1 MFIFISDP
9 VPNYTCV
16 SYFTSSFFISLQ
28 ENPSKTE
35 MSVKMETA
43 LQFPTAADLKD
54 LQEVEGKFSGESCFY
69 GFASILYAVPL
80 QCPCF
85 IKFSCFCSYFTALQ
99 PEQELD
105 LAQLVEADIQEATEY
120 GKKHTLKLLR
130 KIRKQLTEV
139 GLQAAALLEDMA
151 QKYILAV
158 NV

>member
-69 GFASILYAVPL
+69 GFASILYVASPTS
-80 QCPCF
+80 F
-85 IKFSCFCSYFTALQ
+85 
-99 PEQELD
+99 
-105 LAQLVEADIQEATEY
+105 
-120 GKKHTLKLLR
+120 
-130 KIRKQLTEV
+130 
-139 GLQAAALLEDMA
+139 
-151 QKYILAV
+151 
-158 NV
+158 